1 MRIWGDSFSALE
13 VDKHSSISYIYTERQ
28 MLGPRVSIKIS
39 DDRVDNMINVQSIE
53 FYTGS
58 QEEVLPGFSSDFP
71 YIASRAK
78 LDCYVERSVPWHWH
92 RTVELFYVESGSVEY
107 YTPGGKIQFP
117 KGSGGL
123 ANANVIHMT
132 KAMPQTEETI
142 QLLHIFDVSLLAGE
156 RGSRIENRYITPV
169 AMAPQ
174 LEVIG
179 FFQGNQEHE
188 KILERIRDAF
198 TLSEDEFGYELK
210 LREALTGIWLMVFE
224 LVRPMLTGKEGYNK
238 KNNDKIKQMII
249 YIHEHYPEK
258 ISIPELATAAFISE
272 RECYRIFRECLHIA
286 PAEYMRSYRMQKAC
300 QMLAEGQE
308 SVTEISHACGL
319 GSSSYFGKVFYES
332 MHCTPSEY
340 RRKWQNSDRK
350 GQR

>member
-78 LDCYVERSVPWHWH
+78 LDRYVERSVPWHWH

-123 ANANVIHMT
+123 VNANVIHMT

-169 AMAPQ
+169 AMAP
-174 LEVIG
+174 
-179 FFQGNQEHE
+179 
-188 KILERIRDAF
+188 
-198 TLSEDEFGYELK
+198 
-210 LREALTGIWLMVFE
+210 
-224 LVRPMLTGKEGYNK
+224 
-238 KNNDKIKQMII
+238 
-249 YIHEHYPEK
+249 
-258 ISIPELATAAFISE
+258 TAAFISE
-272 RECYRIFRECLHIA
+272 RECYRIFREYLHIA